1 MTCFF
6 SCWIHLSAR
15 HRRTKKRANIFVMN
29 INDRNFNF
37 LVYRWN
43 IIGNIIFR
51 YIIFTLRPSLSSF
64 QHFFRDF
71 NQLTIENNE
80 FIYILL
86 NIGNIWSRK
95 EILIASINLKFLD
108 ILSYKFFVKRSF
120 CAMYLTKKICRLN
133 FLTFFFFF
141 FKYFSRYISI
151 IIHAKIEYSINCKTC
166 FPTSILIS
174 RR

>member
-51 YIIFTLRPSLSSF
+51 LYYFYFTPLFVIFST
-64 QHFFRDF
+64 FFRDF

-108 ILSYKFFVKRSF
+108 ILDRSYKFFVKRSF

-141 FKYFSRYISI
+141 FLNISLVI
-151 IIHAKIEYSINCKTC
+151 
-166 FPTSILIS
+166 FP
-174 RR
+174 